1 MCGMVAV
8 ETLAPIDEYRIH
20 RVGIHVQ
27 YVIIASDKLKPLLS
41 SVHTLKL
48 KFFYNY
54 VVECHY

>member
-8 ETLAPIDEYRIH
+8 ETLAPIDEYRIQ

-27 YVIIASDKLKPLLS
+27 YLIITSDKLKTLLS

-48 KFFYNY
+48 EVFFNY
-54 VVECHY
+54 VVQCHY